1 MFERKK
7 YFVKCF
13 LFYTSFF
20 FIILMIYV
28 FDYKPIYQPKILD
41 ILQEKKKKKPILE
54 RKGNSA
60 DQGLFM
66 VLKFE
71 ILLLQNVCA
80 CQKNLKKTISH

>member
-28 FDYKPIYQPKILD
+28 FDYKPIYEPKILD
-41 ILQEKKKKKPILE
+41 ILQEKKKK
-54 RKGNSA
+54 N
-60 DQGLFM
+60 LF
-66 VLKFE
+66 LKE
-71 ILLLQNVCA
+71 KVILLTRVF
-80 CQKNLKKTISH
+80 SWF